1 MYIYTKIMRMKHLV
15 IVLFFV
21 LSITSCK
28 QSKNNVVFDENANQ
42 MILYG
47 YVTPEAFQAEPF
59 ARWYLAE
66 YSNYTPQED
75 VVSAI
80 ANLKE
85 GVSVL
90 VVLGTWCG
98 DSKREVPRFMKI
110 IDGAGFADEHITIIG
125 VNRFKVCPEA
135 NIHKGDIQLVPTF
148 IISKNGKELGR
159 IEEAPLVSL
168 EEDFLGIIDDE

>member
-1 MYIYTKIMRMKHLV
+1 MWMKHLV

-21 LSITSCK
+21 LITTSCK

-47 YVTPEAFQAEPF
+47 YVTPEAFQTEPF
-59 ARWYLAE
+59 AKWYLDE
-66 YSNYTPQED
+66 YENYTTQGD

-80 ANLKE
+80 AKLKE
-85 GVSVL
+85 GVSVM

-98 DSKREVPRFMKI
+98 DSKREVPRFLKI
-110 IDGAGFADEHITIIG
+110 MDGAGFSYEHITIIG

-135 NIHKGDIQLVPTF
+135 NVQKGDIHLVPTF
-148 IISKNGKELGR
+148 IIYKNGKELGR
-159 IEEAPLVSL
+159 IEEIPLLSL
-168 EEDFLGIIDDE
+168 EEDILRIIGDD

>member
-1 MYIYTKIMRMKHLV
+1 MKHLV

-21 LSITSCK
+21 LGLASCK
-28 QSKNNVVFDENANQ
+28 QSKNNVVFDENADQ

-47 YVTPEAFQAEPF
+47 FATPEAFQADPF
-59 ARWYLAE
+59 VKWYTAE

-80 ANLKE
+80 ASLKE
-85 GVSVL
+85 SVNVL

-110 IDGAGFADEHITIIG
+110 MDDAGFSEKQITIIG
-125 VNRFKVCPEA
+125 VNRFKICPEA
-135 NIHKGDIQLVPTF
+135 NIHQGDVQLVPTF

-159 IEEAPLVSL
+159 IEETPLVTL
-168 EEDFLGIIDDE
+168 EEDFLRIIGDE